1 VDLRADVITL
11 GVEDVDRAKRFYHE
25 GFGLAIEMDAGHFVR
40 MALGEGEGGK
50 GVASLAL
57 YPRAA
62 LSDDAGVDPAGS
74 GFKAVVVSM
83 IVDSS
88 TEVDAVLT
96 AAETAGGEIVKAGET
111 AQWGGYSGH
120 FADPDGNLWKVAS
133 QG

>member
-1 VDLRADVITL
+1 MNLRADVITL
-11 GVEDVDRAKRFYHE
+11 GVEDVERAKRFYHE
-25 GFGLAIEMDAGHFVR
+25 GFGLPIEMDAGHFVR
-40 MALGEGEGGK
+40 LSLGDGK

-62 LSDDAGVDPAGS
+62 LADDAGVEPAGS
-74 GFKAVVVSM
+74 GFRAVVVSM

-88 TEVDAVLT
+88 SEVDAVLG
-96 AAETAGGEIVKAGET
+96 AAEAAGGEIVQAAEK

-133 QG
+133 EG